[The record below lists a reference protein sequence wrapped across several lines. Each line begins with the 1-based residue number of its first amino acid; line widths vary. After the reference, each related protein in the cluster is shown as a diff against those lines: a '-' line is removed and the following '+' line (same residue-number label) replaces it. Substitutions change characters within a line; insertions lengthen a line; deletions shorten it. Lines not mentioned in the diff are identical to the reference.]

1 MAMSGSKRRNRAASA
16 QGQEADIAV
25 PALDP
30 RSWGVRKTLVFRI
43 AGQAAIPRIP
53 SKKRAVA
60 HLGTPTPRGARPI
73 PEGDRRV
80 GADAVKF

>member
-30 RSWGVRKTLVFRI
+30 RSWGVRKTLVF
-43 AGQAAIPRIP
+43 
-53 SKKRAVA
+53 
-60 HLGTPTPRGARPI
+60 GTGSGLYGNHI
-73 PEGDRRV
+73 FSV
-80 GADAVKF
+80 L